1 MNSSHV
7 YRIHRALALATLSLV
22 APLVLAQTPAAA
34 TASGAPGATTPT
46 ATAPAASTS
55 APAANS
61 ASTPAKPAAGPDE
74 ASSYSVGLVFGNQ
87 LHGAGVGEN
96 LSFDA
101 VVRGLKDGLAGKTM
115 SPEDREH
122 AMQLVRAGRDNLANR
137 NHAAAKD
144 YLAQNA
150 KQPGVITTASGL
162 QYQVIEAGD
171 EKAASPASGDRVT
184 VHYRGRLIDGTEF
197 DNSDSHAQAAT
208 FNVNAVIKGWHEALL
223 LMKPKAKWRL
233 YVPPELAYDL
243 NSPPSI
249 PPGSLLIFDVE
260 LVKTEAAPVMTPQPP
275 KGPKATKPAPKP
287 APKPAAKP

>member
-1 MNSSHV
+1 MNHCNTPWLRRS
-7 YRIHRALALATLSLV
+7 LALLTFAVLV
-22 APLVLAQTPAAA
+22 PLAQAQTTPAAA
-34 TASGAPGATTPT
+34 APATGAP
-46 ATAPAASTS
+46 ATA
-55 APAANS
+55 APA
-61 ASTPAKPAAGPDE
+61 TGPDE

-101 VVRGLKDGLAGKTM
+101 MVRGLKDGLAGKTM
-115 SPEDREH
+115 SPEDRER

-137 NHAAAKD
+137 NHAAAAD
-144 YLAQNA
+144 YLVQNA

-162 QYQVIEAGD
+162 QYQVLDAGD
-171 EKAASPASGDRVT
+171 EKAASPALGDRVT

-208 FNVNAVIKGWHEALL
+208 FSVNAVIKGWREALL

-233 YVPPELAYDL
+233 FVPPELAYDL

-260 LVKTEAAPVMTPQPP
+260 LVKVEAAPVMAPQPP
-275 KGPKATKPAPKP
+275 KAPKTTKPATGAKPAPKAAVKP
-287 APKPAAKP
+287 APTPATKP